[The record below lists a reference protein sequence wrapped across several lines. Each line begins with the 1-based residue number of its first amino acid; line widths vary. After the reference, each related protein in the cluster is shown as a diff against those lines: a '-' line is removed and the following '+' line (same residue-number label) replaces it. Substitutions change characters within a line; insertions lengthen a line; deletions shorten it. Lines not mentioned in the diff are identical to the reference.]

1 MAIVDPSPAR
11 PRPTPPTTIDPLV
24 IGRRIR
30 HLRQARGLTLDELGS
45 RIGRAAS
52 QISVL
57 ENGHREP
64 RLSVLQQIAE
74 ALGAPVSALLDAE
87 PPSRRAALEV
97 ELERAQ
103 RGPLFAGLGLPQVK
117 VGRSLPTDALETIV
131 RLQAEVQRL
140 LTEKAATPEEARRAN
155 AELRAEMRARDN
167 YFPELEAHAAR
178 LLAAVGHP
186 GGPLS
191 QRGTAEIAA
200 HLGFTLHHVPD
211 LPRSTRSVTD
221 LAHRRVY
228 LDNRLGGD
236 PRSALLQA
244 LAGHV
249 LGHGE
254 PVDYGDLLRQRVET
268 NYLAAALLLPETAT
282 VALLAEAKQ
291 ARRLSV
297 EDLRDA
303 FAVSYE
309 MAAHRFTNLATR
321 HLDIPVHFMKVH
333 EDGALHKAYE
343 NDGVDFPHDPLGA
356 LEGQQV
362 CRRWTA
368 RQVFAI
374 ADRLSP
380 YYQYTDTPRGTFWCT
395 SRVQSSAEG
404 DFSVSVGVP
413 FAHVRWFQGRE
424 TTERDKS
431 LCPDPMCCR
440 TPPADLAH
448 RWAGLVVPSTRTHA
462 SLLATLPTG
471 AYPGVDSTEVL
482 LFLDRHAPGAS

>member
-1 MAIVDPSPAR
+1 M
-11 PRPTPPTTIDPLV
+11 
-24 IGRRIR
+24 
-30 HLRQARGLTLDELGS
+30 
-45 RIGRAAS
+45 
-52 QISVL
+52 
-57 ENGHREP
+57 
-64 RLSVLQQIAE
+64 
-74 ALGAPVSALLDAE
+74 
-87 PPSRRAALEV
+87 
-97 ELERAQ
+97 
-103 RGPLFAGLGLPQVK
+103 
-117 VGRSLPTDALETIV
+117 
-131 RLQAEVQRL
+131 
-140 LTEKAATPEEARRAN
+140 
-155 AELRAEMRARDN
+155 
-167 YFPELEAHAAR
+167 
-178 LLAAVGHP
+178 
-186 GGPLS
+186 
-191 QRGTAEIAA
+191 
-200 HLGFTLHHVPD
+200 
-211 LPRSTRSVTD
+211 
-221 LAHRRVY
+221 
-228 LDNRLGGD
+228 
-236 PRSALLQA
+236 
-244 LAGHV
+244 

-254 PVDYGDLLRQRVET
+254 AADYGDLLRQRVET
-268 NYLAAALLLPETAT
+268 NYLAAALLLPETAAL
-282 VALLAEAKQ
+282 ALLAEAKR

-297 EDLRDA
+297 KDLRDA

-380 YYQYTDTPRGTFWCT
+380 YYQYTDTPAGTFWCT

-424 TTERDKS
+424 TTERDRS
-431 LCPDPMCCR
+431 RCPDPACCR

-482 LFLDRHAPGAS
+482 LFLDRHAPGGP